1 MENNDDIIVE
11 EKLETM
17 INEDE
22 NNETDE
28 DDVDEDDVDED
39 DVDEDDAN
47 TDHENNNIQDI
58 ENIKK
63 ILFDFTNDL
72 LITFPELKDTLN
84 SDLNFIVNNKED
96 DENLLDSVNKIKDY
110 CLTIYP
116 ERFFDILYQN
126 DKIFDGDE
134 PLYLL
139 PDIDFKV
146 LWRENISDNTRT
158 TIWKYL
164 QLLLFS
170 LVTEI
175 PSSSSFGDTAK
186 LFEAIDTDEFKNK
199 LEETISNMESCFDTS
214 GNSFQDI
221 SFNNTEDLPDPEK
234 LHEHLNKMLDGKLGN
249 LAREIAEETAADINM
264 DMNDESSVNDVF
276 KTLFKNPTKLMD
288 LVTKVGGKLDDKIKS
303 GDIKESELLSE
314 AAEMMQNMKNMPG
327 MENIQ
332 NIFKQSG
339 MSSDK
344 MNLSAMQSQ
353 IQRNI
358 KLAKQ
363 KERMKKKAE
372 QKSQTTATNDISQ
385 EMFENANKAAID
397 LLISEGVKFEEMENL
412 IFSTG
417 EKYEKTVR
425 NPNSESETK
434 KKKKKKKR
442 KQNK

>member
-1 MENNDDIIVE
+1 MENNDDVY
-11 EKLETM
+11 EKLEKG
-17 INEDE
+17 IQSDEESSNEHDSCNSEEAVNTEESPNTEDTNDE
-22 NNETDE
+22 KKSI
-28 DDVDEDDVDED
+28 DDV
-39 DVDEDDAN
+39 
-47 TDHENNNIQDI
+47 
-58 ENIKK
+58 ENIRK
-63 ILFDFTNDL
+63 IIFDFTNDL
-72 LITFPELKDTLN
+72 LVTFPELKTKLN
-84 SDLNFIVNNKED
+84 TNLQSILKNENVNDAIDNIKEHC
-96 DENLLDSVNKIKDY
+96 IG
-110 CLTIYP
+110 IYP
-116 ERFFDILYQN
+116 EKFFDILYQN
-126 DKIFDGDE
+126 EKIFDGDE
-134 PLYLL
+134 TLYLL
-139 PDIDFKV
+139 PDIDFKL
-146 LWRENISDNTRT
+146 LWKENISETTRK

-175 PSSSSFGDTAK
+175 PNSSSFGDTAK
-186 LFEAIDTDEFKNK
+186 LFEAIDTDEFKSK
-199 LEETISNMESCFDTS
+199 LEETISNMESSFDTS
-214 GNSFQDI
+214 GNVFSDM

-264 DMNDESSVNDVF
+264 DMNDETSVNDVF
-276 KTLFKNPTKLMD
+276 QSLFKNPTKLMD

-332 NIFKQSG
+332 NMFKQGG
-339 MSSDK
+339 MGGMGSDK
-344 MNLSAMQSQ
+344 MNLNAMQAQ
-353 IQRNI
+353 MQRNI

-372 QKSQTTATNDISQ
+372 QKSESRDTNTVSD
-385 EMFENANKAAID
+385 EMFDNANKAAME
-397 LLISEGVKFEEMENL
+397 LLISEGVKFEDLENV

-417 EKYEKTVR
+417 EKYEKTPR
-425 NPNSESETK
+425 NPNPEIDTK

>member
-1 MENNDDIIVE
+1 
-11 EKLETM
+11 
-17 INEDE
+17 
-22 NNETDE
+22 
-28 DDVDEDDVDED
+28 
-39 DVDEDDAN
+39 
-47 TDHENNNIQDI
+47 
-58 ENIKK
+58 
-63 ILFDFTNDL
+63 
-72 LITFPELKDTLN
+72 
-84 SDLNFIVNNKED
+84 
-96 DENLLDSVNKIKDY
+96 
-110 CLTIYP
+110 
-116 ERFFDILYQN
+116 
-126 DKIFDGDE
+126 
-134 PLYLL
+134 
-139 PDIDFKV
+139 
-146 LWRENISDNTRT
+146 
-158 TIWKYL
+158 
-164 QLLLFS
+164 
-170 LVTEI
+170 
-175 PSSSSFGDTAK
+175 
-186 LFEAIDTDEFKNK
+186 
-199 LEETISNMESCFDTS
+199 
-214 GNSFQDI
+214 
-221 SFNNTEDLPDPEK
+221 
-234 LHEHLNKMLDGKLGN
+234 
-249 LAREIAEETAADINM
+249 
-264 DMNDESSVNDVF
+264 MNDESSVNDVF

-385 EMFENANKAAID
+385 QMFENANKAAID